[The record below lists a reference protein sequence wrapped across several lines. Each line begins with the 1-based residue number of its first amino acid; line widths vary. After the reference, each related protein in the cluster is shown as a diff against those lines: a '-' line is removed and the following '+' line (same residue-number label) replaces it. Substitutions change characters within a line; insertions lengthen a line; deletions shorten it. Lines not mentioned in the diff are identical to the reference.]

1 MPFRF
6 RRSVSIFKGLRLN
19 FGKRGAS
26 LSLGGKGLSV
36 NLSGRGARTTV
47 GLPGTGLSYT
57 TSTRSNKLPHKPDE
71 WDKNIDILTDKPD
84 AQTNQNDKQPDKV
97 DPEKV
102 NSSVDDFQYSEE
114 DSSNLNVL
122 FTTMLLVFIGGSA
135 VLGLLYLVYYF
146 FFSL

>member
-6 RRSVSIFKGLRLN
+6 RRSISIFKGVRLN

-57 TSTRSNKLPHKPDE
+57 TSTKAGKLPHKPDE
-71 WDKNIDILTDKPD
+71 WEEKIDIQTDKSDEKPD
-84 AQTNQNDKQPDKV
+84 RADPDKV
-97 DPEKV
+97 D
-102 NSSVDDFQYSEE
+102 NSVDGFQYSDE
-114 DSSNLNVL
+114 DSSDLNVL
-122 FTTMLLVFIGGSA
+122 FTTMALVFVGGSA
-135 VLGLLYLVYYF
+135 ILGLLYLVYYF
-146 FFSL
+146 FLSS